1 MRSLD
6 DYSDN
11 EFEWGLAKAALNWK
25 DHRVTFEHA
34 EMVFQDRFAVEY
46 IDDREDYGEERIN
59 RVRDVRGQIV
69 LRYLYGARGQASI
82 NFGQRGRKR

>member
-1 MRSLD
+1 MGSPD
-6 DYSDN
+6 EYSDD
-11 EFEWGLAKAALNWK
+11 EFEWALIKAALNWK

-34 EMVFQDRFAVEY
+34 QKVFLDRFAVEY

-59 RVRDVRGQIV
+59 RVGMCEGKIA
-69 LRYLYGARGQASI
+69 LRYLYGARGKASI